1 MSNEATKQLTDEPA
15 EGGTWLLDLVAAVDY
30 LRRGIRPNITVWD
43 ALDEALRWLL
53 TEIDVSPE
61 IPDEIAVAIVDAVA
75 SNADSMIT
83 IQTAIRRWV
92 LTMADRYNDGHHWP
106 HPAARR
112 GFPAP
117 AFTQAEPGTGPFDS
131 P

>member
-1 MSNEATKQLTDEPA
+1 MNIAPTDSIVEELA

-43 ALDEALRWLL
+43 ALGESLRWLL
-53 TEIDVSPE
+53 AETDPTSDA
-61 IPDEIAVAIVDAVA
+61 PDAIAAAIVDAMA
-75 SNADSMIT
+75 ADVEAPVS

-106 HPAARR
+106 HPETRR
-112 GFPAP
+112 GFPP
-117 AFTQAEPGTGPFDS
+117 PGVGPI
-131 P
+131 